1 MARFL
6 KDRYLWFTVALV
18 VVLGILSGVETYLL
32 RQLPVGED
40 WHITY
45 MSLQHILLLVAV
57 VVAAWRFGV
66 RAGLAICFI
75 AGLII
80 LPHTYSDLEGHWKP
94 DMLLDLGITIS
105 IGIMFSGLMGTR
117 KRAEKTLRESEEK
130 YRALVE
136 LGGEVGDAVVMLQDT
151 EQGEAMQP
159 FVSDEWPRITGY
171 SKKEL
176 LSMSFFDLLHPKHR
190 EASLERHRRKMRGKV
205 ISGLFELSIIRK
217 DGTEVPIELTSAY
230 TTYQGKHANVAY
242 IRDITERKQAEEN
255 IKQAAEE
262 WRTTFD
268 SITDLVSIHDKE
280 FKLVRVNKAFA
291 DVFKMKP
298 KELVGRTC
306 YEIVHGTSEPV
317 PNCPHMKT
325 LETKKPAMAEFF
337 EPHLGIYL
345 QMSASP
351 VFNEKGE
358 VMASVHIARDITERK
373 KMEEQLIVTDRLASI
388 GELAS
393 GIAHELNNPLTSVV
407 GFSQLLLE
415 KDIPDDVK
423 EDLRIIYSEA
433 QRTADVVKNLLT
445 FARKHSAVKQMV
457 NINSIVGKVLEIR
470 AYEQKVNNIQVNTQ
484 FASDLPEIMADYF
497 QLQQVF
503 LNIIINAEHFMI
515 EAHQRGTLTITTEKA
530 GTLVKASFADD
541 GPGIS
546 KENLGHLFDPF
557 FTTKEVGKG
566 TGLGLSICHGIIAE
580 HGGRIYA
587 ESELGKGATFVVEL
601 PISEY

>member
-6 KDRYLWFTVALV
+6 RDRYLWFIVALV
-18 VVLGILSGVETYLL
+18 IVLGILSGVEIYLL
-32 RQLPVGED
+32 RQLPVGKD
-40 WHITY
+40 WHLSY

-80 LPHTYSDLEGHWKP
+80 LPHTYSDLESHWKP
-94 DMLLDLGITIS
+94 DMLLDFGITIS
-105 IGIMFSGLMGTR
+105 IGIIFSGLIGTR
-117 KRAEKTLRESEEK
+117 KRAEETLRESEKK

-151 EQGEAMQP
+151 EQEEAMQP
-159 FVSDEWPRITGY
+159 FISNEWPRITGY

-176 LSMSFFDLLHPKHR
+176 LGMSFFDLLHPKHR
-190 EASLERHRRKMRGKV
+190 EASLERHRRKMRGEV

-217 DGTEVPIELTSAY
+217 DGTEVPIKLTSAY

-242 IRDITERKQAEEN
+242 IRDITGRKQAEE
-255 IKQAAEE
+255 KLKHAAEE

-268 SITDLVSIHDKE
+268 SITDLVSIHDKDY
-280 FKLVRVNKAFA
+280 KLVRMNKAFA

-298 KELVGRTC
+298 SELIGKTC
-306 YEIVHGTSEPV
+306 YELLHGTNEPI
-317 PNCPHMKT
+317 PNCPYIKT
-325 LETKKPAMAEFF
+325 WETKKPAMEEFF
-337 EPHLGIYL
+337 EPHLGIHL
-345 QMSASP
+345 EVSVSP
-351 VFNEKGE
+351 MLDEKGK
-358 VMASVHIARDITERK
+358 VISCVHIAKDITERK
-373 KMEEQLIVTDRLASI
+373 QSQEKLITTDRLASV

-393 GIAHELNNPLTSVV
+393 GIAHELNNPLTSVI
-407 GFSQLLLE
+407 GFAQLLLD
-415 KDIPDDVK
+415 KDVPDDIK
-423 EDLRIIYSEA
+423 DDLKVIYSEA

-445 FARKHSAVKQMV
+445 FARKYSAVKQMV
-457 NINSIVGKVLEIR
+457 NINSIVGKMLELR

-484 FASDLPEIMADYF
+484 FASDLPEIVADYF

-580 HGGRIYA
+580 HRGRIYA
-587 ESELGKGATFVVEL
+587 ESEFGKGATFVIEL
-601 PISEY
+601 PISK